1 MGAQSSTPGQRRPP
15 PAGATPPGSYPGQQA
30 AAPRGGGAGGGGYP
44 GQRMALPM
52 QQSVLEGMRPEI
64 GAVNGLRAPPN
75 VPMRKTH
82 TIRND
87 VNLKKQSLSLV
98 ADESHESR
106 YHLEFQFDASTD
118 CGISVYYAAKDHMA
132 PDGSVTFTTLKPAGA
147 LPKEYRGKGLGQTYR
162 TQASFALDVSTYQK
176 PELTF
181 TPAIDRFP
189 IIVCLEAG
197 GEAAST
203 SATSKFPVSSQTTF
217 ANINLAGLAERKLK
231 VAALKQKIQVEGASY
246 ELQEIYGIEGS
257 GTAPA
262 DGGDAEASGA
272 SRECVICMTDPR
284 DTTVLPCRHMCMCSE
299 CAKTLRMQS
308 EKCPICRTP
317 IESLLQIKV
326 SSKVGG
332 GDAADG
338 PDVGQ
343 TPPSAPG
350 SAT

>member
-1 MGAQSSTPGQRRPP
+1 
-15 PAGATPPGSYPGQQA
+15 
-30 AAPRGGGAGGGGYP
+30 
-44 GQRMALPM
+44 
-52 QQSVLEGMRPEI
+52 MRPEI

-299 CAKTLRMQS
+299 CARPCACSPKSAPSAERPS
-308 EKCPICRTP
+308 SRSYRSKCPPRSEVGTLP
-317 IESLLQIKV
+317 TAPTSARHLPRLQGAPRRRPLPQMHRPRV
-326 SSKVGG
+326 SS
-332 GDAADG
+332 
-338 PDVGQ
+338 
-343 TPPSAPG
+343 SR
-350 SAT
+350 

>member
-1 MGAQSSTPGQRRPP
+1 
-15 PAGATPPGSYPGQQA
+15 
-30 AAPRGGGAGGGGYP
+30 
-44 GQRMALPM
+44 MALPM
-52 QQSVLEGMRPEI
+52 QQSVLEGMRPEL
-64 GAVNGLRAPPN
+64 GGMNGLRAPPN

-87 VNLKKQSLSLV
+87 VNLKKTSLSLLP
-98 ADESHESR
+98 DESHESR
-106 YHLEFQFDASTD
+106 YHLEFQFDASTE
-118 CGISVYYAAKDHMA
+118 CGISVYYAAKDHTA
-132 PDGSVTFTTLKPAGA
+132 PDGSITFTTLKPEGA
-147 LPKEYRGKGLGQTYR
+147 LPKEYRDKGLGQTYR
-162 TQASFALDVSTYQK
+162 TQASFALDISTYQK
-176 PELTF
+176 SELTF
-181 TPAIDRFP
+181 TPAVDRFP

-197 GEAAST
+197 GASSSST
-203 SATSKFPVSSQTTF
+203 SGKHPVSSQTTF

-257 GTAPA
+257 GTAPGE
-262 DGGDAEASGA
+262 GGDAESAAA

-326 SSKVGG
+326 SSKAGG
-332 GDAADG
+332 GGADDPDD

-343 TPPSAPG
+343 TPPSA
-350 SAT
+350 SAEPPTAKSQAESAQ